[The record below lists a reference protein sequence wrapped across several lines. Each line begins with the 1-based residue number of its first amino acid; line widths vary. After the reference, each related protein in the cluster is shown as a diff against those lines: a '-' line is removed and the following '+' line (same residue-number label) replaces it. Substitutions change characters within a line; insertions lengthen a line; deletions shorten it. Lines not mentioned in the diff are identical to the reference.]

1 MPITSEPTPER
12 PPPGYTRVRIIG
24 TGGDSA
30 WGVGFWLQTS
40 GTPAPGDLNDLAQ
53 SIHEAWVSNVMPLM
67 GTDFH
72 VTETIVTY
80 YRTVDAIQGTY
91 VHSDAGGQTGTTIP
105 ASAAMVLSW
114 TIASHYRGGKPRTY
128 LPGLK
133 ASAMTNDS
141 QWDSAASS
149 DVHDAVADWL
159 TAVNALDAGGI
170 SSVVVGVLHFFSAG
184 VALVPPTF
192 SAYAGV
198 VARQKIGSQRKRIA
212 KT

>member
-12 PPPGYTRVRIIG
+12 PPPGFVRVRLIG
-24 TGGDSA
+24 TGVTSG
-30 WGVGFWLQTS
+30 WGIGFWLQS
-40 GTPAPGDLNDLAQ
+40 AGTPASGDLDDLAQ
-53 SIHEAWVSNVMPLM
+53 QIHEAFVSTLLGSM

-72 VTETIVTY
+72 LTETTVTY
-80 YRTVDAIQGTY
+80 YRTIDELVGSY

-133 ASAMTNDS
+133 ASAMTDDS
-141 QWDSAASS
+141 HWDPAASS
-149 DVHDAVADWL
+149 DVHDSAVDFL
-159 TAVNALDAGGI
+159 TAVNAIDAGGVT
-170 SSVVVGVLHFFSAG
+170 SVIMGVLHFFSAG
-184 VALVPPTF
+184 LALVPPVF

-198 VARQKIGSQRKRIA
+198 VARAKIGSQRKRIA
-212 KT
+212 